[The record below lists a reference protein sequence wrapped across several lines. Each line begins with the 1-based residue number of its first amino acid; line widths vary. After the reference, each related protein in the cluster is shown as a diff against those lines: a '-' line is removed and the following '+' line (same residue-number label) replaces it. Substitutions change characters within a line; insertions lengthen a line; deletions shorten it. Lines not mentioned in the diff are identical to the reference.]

1 MTIQIIIFLILYMKD
16 LYSIIYLSSIIV
28 SAILF
33 LISFITKGSTSVG
46 ALISAYATFS
56 FSVLM
61 IMLNIIRRSLGFLEF
76 ILNVIPFILL
86 LSILFILLYLTIKY
100 YANISSGSVANY
112 YTIFYWITSML
123 LLIQIGIVF
132 YATSNE
138 KFEKTS
144 QISKVISSILYLMVV
159 LSGINLIP
167 MFNALT
173 YYTTD
178 GFQ

>member
-1 MTIQIIIFLILYMKD
+1 MKD
-16 LYSIIYLSSIIV
+16 LYSIIYLSTSIV

-61 IMLNIIRRSLGFLEF
+61 ILLHIMIRNSFGFLDF
-76 ILNVIPFILL
+76 ILNVGPLILL
-86 LSILFILLYLTIKY
+86 LSVLFILLYLTIKY
-100 YANISSGSVANY
+100 QSNISSGSVANY

-132 YATSNE
+132 YATNNAN
-138 KFEKTS
+138 FEKTS
-144 QISKVISSILYLMVV
+144 QLTKLISSILYLLVV
-159 LSGINLIP
+159 LNGINLIP
-167 MFNALT
+167 LFNVLT